1 MGRFKHHSYILI
13 SCDGSK
19 LQHNRNRI
27 GAQDYYDT
35 IAANVRRLAEGGVK
49 CIASTVITDDD
60 VPIFE
65 TAQTLYDMGFRHA
78 MVTWNEENKYVGL
91 SIPELQLEN
100 QTHVLSMDSAKG
112 TGYVS
117 KIFASPVADGPDY
130 IPAVLA
136 AEIYSDILYN
146 LVREHY
152 GACYTPSSFVSISK
166 APVGMEYLYNLS
178 DPVNFAKYMNEAW
191 SFMADG
197 NFVEPSNIQGN
208 KILIT
213 GSDVNHIKNVLRMK
227 VGEEISVSNG
237 IDNNDYRCE
246 IAELNDDLIIC
257 KLMFI
262 KEDGLELK
270 SKIYLFQGLPKSD
283 KMELII
289 QKAVE
294 LGVFE
299 IVPVATKRAVVK
311 LDEKKAKSRIVRWQ
325 AISEAAAKQS
335 KRAIIPLVHDVM
347 SFKEAINYAKELEI
361 NAIPYELA
369 KGMEETKAFVENAL
383 TKGSIGIF
391 IGPEG
396 GFAEEEIEYAMT
408 SGVTPVSL
416 GKRILRTETAGM
428 TMLSILMYNLE
439 INS

>member
-1 MGRFKHHSYILI
+1 M
-13 SCDGSK
+13 
-19 LQHNRNRI
+19 QH
-27 GAQDYYDT
+27 
-35 IAANVRRLAEGGVK
+35 
-49 CIASTVITDDD
+49 
-60 VPIFE
+60 F
-65 TAQTLYDMGFRHA
+65 
-78 MVTWNEENKYVGL
+78 
-91 SIPELQLEN
+91 
-100 QTHVLSMDSAKG
+100 
-112 TGYVS
+112 
-117 KIFASPVADGPDY
+117 
-130 IPAVLA
+130 
-136 AEIYSDILYN
+136 
-146 LVREHY
+146 
-152 GACYTPSSFVSISK
+152 
-166 APVGMEYLYNLS
+166 
-178 DPVNFAKYMNEAW
+178 
-191 SFMADG
+191 
-197 NFVEPSNIQGN
+197 FVEPSNIQGN

-311 LDEKKAKSRIVRWQ
+311 LDEKKAKSRIARWQ

-369 KGMEETKAFVENAL
+369 KGMEETKTFVENAL